1 MASRWQAQ
9 KDSYHTSFLAAWLMY
24 RQIPA
29 SPSTNIALVEY
40 DDQTGTLRVSFVRA
54 GQPPY
59 LYFDVPK
66 TVADGFAT
74 SGMTAG
80 KYFRYAILRQFQYA
94 PEG

>member
-1 MASRWQAQ
+1 
-9 KDSYHTSFLAAWLMY
+9 MY
-24 RQIPA
+24 RTIPA
-29 SPSTNIALVEY
+29 SPSTNIASVEY
-40 DDQTGTLRVSFVRA
+40 DDQTGTLRIRFVRA

-80 KYFRYAILRQFQYA
+80 KYFRLAILNQYA
-94 PEG
+94 YQPEG